1 MPEKPK
7 EKLLSLREKLA
18 AIRAEAGAVKKTGH
32 NDFHAYAYAEEA
44 GALAKINPLL
54 VKYRVGIIT
63 TVGQKNRISLSDGTM
78 LTEVEMIYE
87 VCDLDSPDSVK
98 IAWWGEGAD
107 KKDKGL
113 YKAYTGG
120 SKYFL
125 LKFFGLATGDDPE
138 NDAEEEREK
147 SKHPKVQNDKKT
159 KSPSGVELACP
170 KCGLPGEYSHS
181 DNIYG
186 DVYVCVNPKCSFNK
200 QRFNAA
206 AEK

>member
-78 LTEVEMIYE
+78 LTEVEMIHE

-98 IAWWGEGAD
+98 IAWWGEEIGRA
-107 KKDKGL
+107 
-113 YKAYTGG
+113 
-120 SKYFL
+120 
-125 LKFFGLATGDDPE
+125 
-138 NDAEEEREK
+138 
-147 SKHPKVQNDKKT
+147 HV
-159 KSPSGVELACP
+159 
-170 KCGLPGEYSHS
+170 
-181 DNIYG
+181 
-186 DVYVCVNPKCSFNK
+186 
-200 QRFNAA
+200 
-206 AEK
+206 